1 MLVYSR
7 RAYRTALEILEFV
20 TALYKT
26 YDLKAVQKGP
36 SEDLDEV
43 VIFASKAYVAISKL
57 DLNESADCYLV
68 CQDHFSLYK
77 ETRAKEHLDHAVT
90 AMWRSLNGLPLGEF
104 ERKGS
109 PLSLYSESTIS
120 KVPDEKQ
127 ETVETKG
134 SNASTQPADAPQ
146 VSLPEKGRYLVRFGI
161 NWYRTLGIHQSRALG
176 ARVSSCGRGKYLDR
190 SHLRRQG
197 RCRAYRGVLS
207 SYCGREGDSW

>member
-26 YDLKAVQKGP
+26 YDLKAVSKAP
-36 SEDLDEV
+36 SEGFDEV
-43 VIFASKAYVAISKL
+43 IIFAMNADVAVSKL

-68 CQDHFSLYK
+68 CQEHFSLYK
-77 ETRAKEHLDHAVT
+77 ETGAKEHLDHAVI

-109 PLSLYSESTIS
+109 PLSLYSESTTS

-127 ETVETKG
+127 ERVETKG
-134 SNASTQPADAPQ
+134 STANTQPADGLQ
-146 VSLPEKGRYLVRFGI
+146 VSIPEKGTYLCKVRY
-161 NWYRTLGIHQSRALG
+161 
-176 ARVSSCGRGKYLDR
+176 
-190 SHLRRQG
+190 
-197 RCRAYRGVLS
+197 
-207 SYCGREGDSW
+207 